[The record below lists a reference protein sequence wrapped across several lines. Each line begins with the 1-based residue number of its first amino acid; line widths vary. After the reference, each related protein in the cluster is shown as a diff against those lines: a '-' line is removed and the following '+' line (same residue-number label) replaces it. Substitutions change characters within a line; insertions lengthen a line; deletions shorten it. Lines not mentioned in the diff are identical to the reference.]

1 MMHTLLFLL
10 LAVLL
15 LLVNAFFV
23 LVEFAIVKARPT
35 RIEELEAA
43 GDPRAG
49 VVQYIQTHLD
59 QFLSLCQVGITFAS
73 IGLGFVGEPA
83 VASLVKPVVL
93 WAGLGG
99 TSTAVAHG
107 IAVSIAYVLVSY
119 LHIVIGELVPKTLA
133 IRHTDA
139 SALYTARWIK
149 ICYHVLFL
157 PLWLLNSSANAVLR
171 LIGIPS
177 TCLRETHSEDEIRI
191 ILDQSQSSGMM
202 SFRRLLFIENVL
214 DFGDLA
220 VRNAM
225 RPRNQVRTLSTLA
238 TREDNEKV
246 IRDFRHSRY
255 PLLADDPEQP
265 VGYVHVKN
273 WFLAERETPPVQDL
287 QSLARPCLKAKE
299 DDPLEPLLAIM
310 QRRGNHLAL
319 VYDAKGKWS
328 GIITLEDV
336 VEELIGAIEEEFPV
350 EEPVY
355 LSDALTPERVLLDI
369 EARSIVE
376 AVRQGLKRIPAA
388 SLPLP
393 AATIQLSVEEREKT
407 LSSYVGKR
415 LAIPHARFAGLQ
427 KPCVAVLRLKTPI
440 PAPVPGETIHLLFLL
455 LTPTTTPRVHQLF
468 LARIARMLESE
479 FLEDR
484 LHDAATPADLLDA
497 IRTAEQTALD

>member
-1 MMHTLLFLL
+1 MHTLLFLL
-10 LAVLL
+10 LALL
-15 LLVNAFFV
+15 LLFLNAFFV

-99 TSTAVAHG
+99 TSNAVAHG

-139 SALYTARWIK
+139 AALYTAKWIK

-157 PLWLLNSSANAVLR
+157 PLWLLNTSANAVLR

-214 DFGDLA
+214 DFGALV

-225 RPRNQVRTLSTLA
+225 RPRSQVRTLSTQA
-238 TREDNEKV
+238 AREENERV

-255 PLLADDPEQP
+255 PLLAGDPEQP
-265 VGYVHVKN
+265 IGFVHVKN
-273 WFLAERETPPVQDL
+273 WFLAERETHPLQDL

-299 DDPLEPLLAIM
+299 DDLLEPLLAVM

-319 VYDAKGKWS
+319 VYDAKGK
-328 GIITLEDV
+328 
-336 VEELIGAIEEEFPV
+336 
-350 EEPVY
+350 
-355 LSDALTPERVLLDI
+355 
-369 EARSIVE
+369 
-376 AVRQGLKRIPAA
+376 
-388 SLPLP
+388 
-393 AATIQLSVEEREKT
+393 
-407 LSSYVGKR
+407 
-415 LAIPHARFAGLQ
+415 
-427 KPCVAVLRLKTPI
+427 
-440 PAPVPGETIHLLFLL
+440 
-455 LTPTTTPRVHQLF
+455 
-468 LARIARMLESE
+468 
-479 FLEDR
+479 
-484 LHDAATPADLLDA
+484 
-497 IRTAEQTALD
+497 